1 MSEKEMY
8 FKVQFNDWDSFDQ
21 YKKNFIKFFMKDA
34 VVSAGVATTEG
45 GDNFYSYAIDRK
57 QDLNSSYYNSGIH
70 FSNGFVN
77 LPHGL
82 IQSNTEI
89 ESMIISK
96 PDNIYNRIADITILP
111 TIDGKINTDSNAS
124 LVLPSGQSYE
134 MCNVHSVEEYSLPYR
149 TSSFGIKR
157 GDGEIES
164 VHYKIGMLNIT
175 HSTEESISI
184 PQNLAIKVYE
194 NNVTEIESD
203 SEELAYT
210 NNYFPI
216 REISKPVIEFSD
228 HISSPDTQI
237 MYLYFELCK
246 DGGGY
251 FDDYCISEDEV
262 KLAAKED
269 NEWRIVYNTAGIVVT
284 VIQSTT
290 DDYVEGTIIPM
301 V

>member
-8 FKVQFNDWDSFDQ
+8 FKVQFTDWDS
-21 YKKNFIKFFMKDA
+21 YSEEKKNFIKFFMKDA
-34 VVSAGVATTEG
+34 VVSAGVVTTEES
-45 GDNFYSYAIDRK
+45 DNFYSYTIDRK

-70 FSNGFVN
+70 FGNEHVN
-77 LPHGL
+77 LQHGL

-96 PDNIYNRIADITILP
+96 PDNIYHKIADITILP

-124 LVLPSGQSYE
+124 LVLPSGQSYK
-134 MCNVHSVEEYSLPYR
+134 MCNVHSVGEYSLPYR

-157 GDGEIES
+157 SDGEIES
-164 VHYKIGMLNIT
+164 VHYKIGMLNVT
-175 HSTEESISI
+175 HSTEESISM

-216 REISKPVIEFSD
+216 REISRPVIEFSD

-237 MYLYFELCK
+237 THLYFELCK

-269 NEWRIVYNTAGIVVT
+269 NEWCIVYNTAGIVVT
-284 VIQSTT
+284 VVQSIT
-290 DDYVEGTIIPM
+290 DDYVEGTIIPAT
-301 V
+301 